1 MAENQ
6 NVLGSVGEGEAAIVE
21 AEHNAHDAHSA
32 HDHHS
37 DSTTVQF
44 AGREITLPVPVY
56 TAVFGVLG
64 ALTVIEVL
72 LAEIITS
79 DIKTPILVLL
89 SLMKAGL
96 VVWFYMH
103 LNRDTRLFM
112 LTLLLPVIV
121 GLLSALYL
129 LTVPTGY
136 SY

>member
-1 MAENQ
+1 
-6 NVLGSVGEGEAAIVE
+6 
-21 AEHNAHDAHSA
+21 
-32 HDHHS
+32 
-37 DSTTVQF
+37 
-44 AGREITLPVPVY
+44 
-56 TAVFGVLG
+56 
-64 ALTVIEVL
+64 
-72 LAEIITS
+72 
-79 DIKTPILVLL
+79 VLL